1 MTLPRYQ
8 WQPTTAEIAARA
20 SIAADEV
27 IRFDH
32 NTSPFPTEWAA
43 GVAADV
49 ARGLNEYPGA
59 SYLPIREAAAAACG
73 LDVEHIV
80 PGAGVDELILLCGRA
95 FLGPGRRA
103 VEVTPTYPLYR
114 IATAQAGA
122 GLSTVAAGPPAFEFP
137 AADVV
142 EAARDADVLWL
153 CVPNNPT
160 GTTATASD
168 VAAAVAATDG
178 IVVVD
183 AAYAEFTG
191 DDWSG
196 AVGAHHN
203 VIVLRT
209 LSKAYGLA
217 GARVGFAMAHPSLI
231 DRLDAVRPPGS
242 ISSVSAD
249 LAVAALRDPERM
261 GAHVAELI
269 AARNDLIEKLE
280 SLGWDPLPS
289 LANFVLTDVGPGA
302 PGLAGALMDDGL
314 VVRTFPTGPLQS
326 YVRVTVRTPT
336 EHDRLIDGIRRYM
349 R

>member
-1 MTLPRYQ
+1 MTLPRYR
-8 WQPTTAEIAARA
+8 WQPTTAEIASQAG
-20 SIAADEV
+20 IATSDV

-32 NTSPFPTEWAA
+32 NTSPFPAGWAA
-43 GVAADV
+43 SPAADV

-114 IATAQAGA
+114 ISTAQAGA
-122 GLSTVAAGPPAFEFP
+122 GLDGVATDPPEFEFP

-142 EAARDADVLWL
+142 AAARDADVLWL

-160 GTTATASD
+160 GTTAAAPE

-178 IVVVD
+178 IVVID

-191 DDWSG
+191 DDWSD
-196 AVGAHHN
+196 AVRSHHN
-203 VIVLRT
+203 VVVLRT

-249 LAVAALRDPERM
+249 LAVAALSDAERM
-261 GAHVAELI
+261 RGHVAELI
-269 AARNDLIEKLE
+269 AARDDLMGKLV
-280 SLGWDPLPS
+280 SLGWEPLPS
-289 LANFVLTDVGPGA
+289 LANFLLVEVGPGA
-302 PGLAGALMDDGL
+302 AELAAALMDRGL
-314 VVRTFPTGPLQS
+314 VVRTFDSGPLEAHI
-326 YVRVTVRTPT
+326 RITVRTPAQ
-336 EHDRLIDGIRRYM
+336 HDRLVEEIRRC
-349 R
+349 RQ